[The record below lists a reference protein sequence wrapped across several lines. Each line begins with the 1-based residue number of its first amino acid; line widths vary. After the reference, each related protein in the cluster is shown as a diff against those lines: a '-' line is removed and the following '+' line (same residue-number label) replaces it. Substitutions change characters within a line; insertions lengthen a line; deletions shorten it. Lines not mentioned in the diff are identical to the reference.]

1 MSKFAMQKLFRSSF
15 RQLNMLESEGKVDKS
30 KFLGRTRKQILEIH
44 HSIEIK
50 LGKGGTPN

>member
-1 MSKFAMQKLFRSSF
+1 MSKFAMQKLFRSLF